1 MQDHPARILVVDDD
15 ASFGRMVAEILR
27 ERGYEVVALHRPR
40 RGPARASGEGV
51 SPRPCSTW

>member
-15 ASFGRMVAEILR
+15 ASFGRMVAGVLTG
-27 ERGYEVVALHRPR
+27 RGYEVVALTDPAEPLRAP
-40 RGPARASGEGV
+40 PARR